1 MKNGIAEL
9 LSAVAKKRKKV
20 DKSALLIETV
30 RTTPQVMTIL
40 KYIFKDSILW
50 SLPEGDPPYKP
61 QAKETDLQ
69 NVLYSEFRRIK
80 IFMKGEYP
88 QMRPI
93 KRETLFVEFLESLD
107 PDDAKL
113 LIAMKDKK
121 SPYKGLTKKFVC
133 DTFPKDT
140 KGW

>member
-50 SLPEGDPPYKP
+50 SCL
-61 QAKETDLQ
+61 
-69 NVLYSEFRRIK
+69 LY
-80 IFMKGEYP
+80 
-88 QMRPI
+88 
-93 KRETLFVEFLESLD
+93 T
-107 PDDAKL
+107 
-113 LIAMKDKK
+113 
-121 SPYKGLTKKFVC
+121 SPSPR
-133 DTFPKDT
+133 D
-140 KGW
+140 